1 MKNSATRLAAIVG
14 TFGLVLVVSS
24 GLIKAQRGAPASA
37 PARTPDADWPMHN
50 RDLAGTRYSPLNQ
63 INTSNVATLVKAWSF
78 KLQPDNGPALTGSE
92 VFQEVTP
99 IVVNG
104 VMYMPAGNRIV
115 ALEPETGKEV
125 WRYELKEGRAS
136 FRGVAYWPGE
146 GATGP
151 RIIFTSAKKLIALNA
166 NNGTLATGF
175 GTNG

>member
-1 MKNSATRLAAIVG
+1 MKHSATRFAAIVA
-14 TFGLVLVVSS
+14 TFGLLLVVSS
-24 GLIKAQRGAPASA
+24 QLSKAQRGAPASA
-37 PARTPDADWPMHN
+37 PARSPDADWPMHN

-63 INTSNVATLVKAWSF
+63 INTNNVATLVKAWSF

-125 WRYELKEGRAS
+125 WRYELKGR
-136 FRGVAYWPGE
+136 
-146 GATGP
+146 P
-151 RIIFTSAKKLIALNA
+151 RIFPRSCL
-166 NNGTLATGF
+166 LAWRRSYWSPHHLHQREKTDCAQRE
-175 GTNG
+175 